1 MKEFEVS
8 SLDHIWRKSTR
19 SSNNG
24 SCVEVR
30 LVSTAVQ
37 VRDTKDRTGP
47 VLSFPAD
54 AWHGFIAA
62 VHEGEFDRP

>member
-1 MKEFEVS
+1 M
-8 SLDHIWRKSTR
+8 WRKSTR

-30 LVSTAVQ
+30 RVATAVE

-47 VLSFPAD
+47 VLTFTAD
-54 AWHGFIAA
+54 AWQSFVAA
-62 VHEGEFDRP
+62 VHVGEFDRP